1 VSVPSELRSLAPN
14 DAGAAFLFDASVYT
28 CAPPVRQEGPWL
40 RSDSE
45 ERANQVR
52 YRHIRAKRNGNALFG
67 GNDAE
72 ISPVGKGIF
81 PSRRARCGSDAPL
94 EASDSRSA
102 NQQGNCRLVCP
113 RGSPYKTEALIRQ
126 RRQSM
131 REDAR
136 RRYFVAP
143 TSSRT

>member
-1 VSVPSELRSLAPN
+1 VGSDMVQASPLRGSLWRALAPVL
-14 DAGAAFLFDASVYT
+14 GY
-28 CAPPVRQEGPWL
+28 GPIP
-40 RSDSE
+40 DK
-45 ERANQVR
+45 RAEQVR
-52 YRHIRAKRNGNALFG
+52 YRRIRAKRNGNALFG
-67 GNDAE
+67 GGEAE

-81 PSRRARCGSDAPL
+81 PSRRAKCGSDAPL

-102 NQQGNCRLVCP
+102 NQQGNCRLVCT

-136 RRYFVAP
+136 RRYFVVPA
-143 TSSRT
+143 SSRT